1 MNFRRSR
8 KSNPK
13 PKRIFAIIAD
23 HDSPNS
29 VGHAGRF
36 RTLRQ
41 AYAWAQDMLNRDI
54 KTFDYESDNFGREVM
69 ILKTVDVVHPPNGRY
84 RPRRIR

>member
-1 MNFRRSR
+1 MNFHRSR

-23 HDSPNS
+23 HDSPNF

-54 KTFDYESDNFGREVM
+54 KTAVKFGREVM